1 LCATKALVLI
11 EKARYFQIMNIFR
24 MSLLVLAIVSAS
36 AWAGD
41 EVRNGRVAPG
51 KEKSED
57 QFCMIDP
64 TTKEEV
70 CVEKSKKDELK
81 KKLEKKNLPAPAAPD
96 QPEK

>member
-1 LCATKALVLI
+1 MKIFQWALLG
-11 EKARYFQIMNIFR
+11 F
-24 MSLLVLAIVSAS
+24 AIVSVT

-51 KEKSED
+51 KEKTEE

-64 TTKEEV
+64 ATKEEV

-81 KKLEKKNLPAPAAPD
+81 KKLENKALPAPTTPAIPAAPT
-96 QPEK
+96 K